1 MNLDL
6 VTMAAEHSATMD
18 GIAALMRMMSDPQ
31 AGASW
36 AGLANSLSAMNK
48 LIVIAAHEADE
59 LFVAASAEETEDAP
73 ESAAT
78 ETDAEEK
85 IIQGNDTTTRPKR
98 IPVVTPELKKEIV
111 LRFKRGDTASMIAAD
126 LGIGISTAY
135 RVKAEAM

>member
-1 MNLDL
+1 MNIDL

-48 LIVIAAHEADE
+48 LVVIAAHEADE
-59 LFVAASAEETEDAP
+59 LFVAASAEETEEAP
-73 ESAAT
+73 ETAAT
-78 ETDAEEK
+78 ETDANEK
-85 IIQGNDTTTRPKR
+85 FVQPDITTTRPKR

-111 LRFKRGDTASMIAAD
+111 LRFKRGDTASMISAD

>member
-18 GIAALMRMMSDPQ
+18 GIASLLRMMCDPP

-36 AGLANSLSAMNK
+36 AALANSLSAMNK

-59 LFVAASAEETEDAP
+59 LFVAASAEETEEAP
-73 ESAAT
+73 ETAAT

-111 LRFKRGDTASMIAAD
+111 LRFKRGDTASMISAD